1 MDRIE
6 QLKHLDWT
14 LIQSFLA
21 VAETGSL
28 SRAAQTLGQS
38 QPTLGR
44 HIRALETTLGVDL
57 FVRHAR
63 GLSLTDMGSAMLAD
77 AAEMRA
83 ALTRLATRAEREV
96 GAPTG
101 TVRIACSVFAA
112 HHILPAVIAELRQQ
126 APSISLILRPS
137 DESDNLTFREADIA
151 LRMYRPRQLDLIA
164 KFVTDIEMGCF
175 AAKSYTQRKGR
186 PLHAEDLSEHDL
198 VGYDTSTLMLRAVS
212 DLGYSLT
219 EDDFAVR
226 TDNQTAYWELV
237 RAGCGVGFTQAH
249 LGRSDPLVEELHL
262 NIDIPKLP
270 VWLATHE
277 MVRHIPRVARIW
289 ELLSDAIPRHLA
301 PGSLDPVQPAG

>member
-1 MDRIE
+1 MNRS
-6 QLKHLDWT
+6 LKSLDWT
-14 LIQSFLA
+14 LVQSFLT

-28 SRAAQTLGQS
+28 SRAAQSLGQS

-44 HIRALETTLGVDL
+44 HIRALEAALGVDL

-63 GLSLTDMGSAMLAD
+63 GLSLTDMGAEMLPD

-83 ALTRLATRAEREV
+83 ALTRLSTRAECAV

-112 HHILPAVIAELRQQ
+112 HHILPSVIADLRQE
-126 APSISLILRPS
+126 APGISLVLRPS
-137 DESDNLTFREADIA
+137 DDSDNLTFREADIA

-164 KFVTDIEMGCF
+164 KFITDIEMGCF
-175 AAKSYTQRKGR
+175 AAKTYTQRKGR
-186 PLHAEDLSEHDL
+186 PLRAEDLVNHDL
-198 VGYDTSTLMLRAVS
+198 VGYDTSTLMLRAIA

-219 EDDFAVR
+219 EYDFAVR

-249 LGRSDPLVEELHL
+249 LGRSDPLVEELDL
-262 NIDIPKLP
+262 NIDIPTLP

-289 ELLSDAIPRHLA
+289 DLLTDAIPRHLA
-301 PGSLDPVQPAG
+301 AGSLDPPRPAG